1 MPFGPVLIIDDDAL
15 TLKTLASIL
24 RLRQQLEVEVSD
36 STVGALERIRA
47 TDYAVLISDASQT
60 RLSGPL
66 FVRAVHKF
74 RPETPVLLMLDQ
86 GTQVTAHAA
95 IEAGAYDVL
104 SKPIEAET
112 LLLAVGR
119 ALEASEL
126 RRQVKDQGDRIL
138 AVLQEVMGNLEILYR
153 AYGLRGHLEAIMA
166 MAKAEGRF
174 KASAQQHAL
183 TMVFPARG
191 GLQAIAP
198 QDHSLRLLS
207 ESGPA

>member
-1 MPFGPVLIIDDDAL
+1 MLQGSVLIIDHDPL
-15 TLKTLASIL
+15 SRKTLASIL
-24 RLRQQLEVEVSD
+24 RLNEHVDVEVSD
-36 STVGALERIRA
+36 STVGALQRIRA
-47 TDYAVLISDASQT
+47 TDYSVLICDANQT
-60 RLSGPL
+60 RLSGQS
-66 FVRAVHKF
+66 FVRAVQKF

-86 GTQVTAHAA
+86 GTQVAAHAA

-104 SKPIEAET
+104 AKPIETEI
-112 LLLAVGR
+112 LLLAVSR

-126 RRQVKDQGDRIL
+126 RRQVKEQGDKIL
-138 AVLQEVMGNLEILYR
+138 AVFDEVMGDLEILYR

-166 MAKAEGRF
+166 RAKAEGRF
-174 KASAQQHAL
+174 KACAQQHAF
-183 TMVFPARG
+183 TKVFAARK